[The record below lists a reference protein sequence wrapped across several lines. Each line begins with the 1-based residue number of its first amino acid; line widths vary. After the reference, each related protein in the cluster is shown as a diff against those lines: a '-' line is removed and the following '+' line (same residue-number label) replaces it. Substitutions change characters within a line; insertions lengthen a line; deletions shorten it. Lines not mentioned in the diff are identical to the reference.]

1 MMSRIRVVLADDHP
15 VIRACIRR
23 LLHQAGDIAVVGE
36 ASNGL
41 DALELV
47 YELKPDVVLLDM
59 EMPERNGLQV
69 TQEMMEKHLP
79 TRVLVVSSHND
90 RQYIL
95 EMFRL
100 GIAGYLIKEEVP
112 ASVVQAVRAIASG
125 QSGWVS
131 SDLAA
136 SVTTTVELDQEM
148 VFDDTLSSVDKEIL
162 KLISTGKSNE
172 EISMKL
178 GIKQNVIREHLQSA
192 VTCVRNNLGHMETL
206 GERVL

>member
-23 LLHQAGDIAVVGE
+23 LLLQAGDIAVVGE

-47 YELKPDVVLLDM
+47 YELKPHIVLLDM
-59 EMPERNGLQV
+59 EMPERNGVQV
-69 TQEMMEKHLP
+69 TQEIMEKSLP
-79 TRVLVVSSHND
+79 TRVLVISSHND

-95 EMFRL
+95 EMFRM

-112 ASVVQAVRAIASG
+112 ASVVKAVHAIAGG

-131 SDLAA
+131 PDLAA
-136 SVTTTVELDQEM
+136 SVTTMVDLDEGL
-148 VFDDTLSSVDKEIL
+148 VLDKTLSSVDKEIL
-162 KLISTGKSNE
+162 KLVSTGKSSE
-172 EISMKL
+172 EISDKL
-178 GIKQNVIREHLQSA
+178 GIKQNVLREHLQSA
-192 VTCVRNNLGHMETL
+192 VTSVRKNLGHMETMKEL
-206 GERVL
+206 VL